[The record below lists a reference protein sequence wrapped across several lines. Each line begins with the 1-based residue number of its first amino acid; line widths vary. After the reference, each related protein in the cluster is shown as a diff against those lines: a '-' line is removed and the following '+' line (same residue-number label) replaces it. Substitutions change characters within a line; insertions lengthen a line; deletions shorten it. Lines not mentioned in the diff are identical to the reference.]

1 MTFLVDTNV
10 LSELRRPRPDKGVL
24 RWYSSVQPS
33 DLFISVLVVGELRRG
48 VDSLARRDPAGAEP
62 IEQWLTQLTTRF
74 RERLAPITLEIA
86 EQWGALNVP
95 DPLPAI
101 DGLLGAT
108 ALVHGWTVVTRNARD
123 LERTGAP
130 TLNPFSG

>member
-10 LSELRRPRPDKGVL
+10 LSELRRPRPDDGVI

-62 IEQWLTQLTTRF
+62 LELWLTQLTTRF
-74 RERLAPITLEIA
+74 QDRLAPITLEIA
-86 EQWGALNVP
+86 ERWGALNVP

-123 LERTGAP
+123 LDRTGAP